1 MKKGYT
7 ARVPPFDRI
16 STDRRLIF
24 LWRRQTSFIG
34 CSRAQA
40 NKIPSCK
47 LIRYYFPQPFL
58 AYLGL
63 TENSPA
69 PTSRSPLFGTRYCPH
84 AHGLDFLV
92 LLLSMFLHIG
102 YYNRSPNGYRCRH
115 KRTYHHWFHTNRTAN
130 NQWRHRFLFGCFL
143 LLNYI
148 SQYYTTTLKL
158 PFHRVVYTIRRMC
171 KFPIL
176 NDINGS
182 TEVTTIVLD
191 NGNNRWHHIDYHLF
205 VVLFEGLSRT
215 SDSPFRYNQCM
226 ERSCQTIY

>member
-7 ARVPPFDRI
+7 ERVPL
-16 STDRRLIF
+16 LIGY
-24 LWRRQTSFIG
+24 LQIDVLSLCDVVCTSFIG

-92 LLLSMFLHIG
+92 LLL
-102 YYNRSPNGYRCRH
+102 
-115 KRTYHHWFHTNRTAN
+115 FHVPA
-130 NQWRHRFLFGCFL
+130 
-143 LLNYI
+143 Y
-148 SQYYTTTLKL
+148 
-158 PFHRVVYTIRRMC
+158 
-171 KFPIL
+171 
-176 NDINGS
+176 
-182 TEVTTIVLD
+182 
-191 NGNNRWHHIDYHLF
+191 
-205 VVLFEGLSRT
+205 
-215 SDSPFRYNQCM
+215 
-226 ERSCQTIY
+226 

>member
-24 LWRRQTSFIG
+24 VWRRLTSFIG

-47 LIRYYFPQPFL
+47 LIPYYFPQPFL

-84 AHGLDFLV
+84 AHWFRLFCLV
-92 LLLSMFLHIG
+92 TFPCSCILVVTIG
-102 YYNRSPNGYRCRH
+102 VRMAINIVI
-115 KRTYHHWFHTNRTAN
+115 KRTYHHWFRTNRTAD
-130 NQWRHRFLFGCFL
+130 NQWRHRFPFGWLL

-148 SQYYTTTLKL
+148 SQYYTHDAWTD
-158 PFHRVVYTIRRMC
+158 P
-171 KFPIL
+171 
-176 NDINGS
+176 S
-182 TEVTTIVLD
+182 
-191 NGNNRWHHIDYHLF
+191 
-205 VVLFEGLSRT
+205 
-215 SDSPFRYNQCM
+215 
-226 ERSCQTIY
+226 